1 MLPFKNLI
9 VIQRNSG
16 TPLYIQISNEMIKWI
31 TRGVIPTGYKLLG
44 GRKMST
50 LLGVSRRTV
59 ILAYEELEAQGWIE
73 IKQNQGS
80 FISSK
85 IPITKKQV
93 LINTDTQLEFRQK
106 CGFKLNKKL
115 SFLNYYSPPDSTKIK
130 YVIDT
135 GYPDVRIA
143 PLKSLSQNLSSV
155 LNSKQ
160 HPKILNYASDFKG
173 HNDLRKEL
181 VNYLSETRGIKVS
194 LENVMLTRG
203 SLMAFS
209 NLFQVLLEKGDSV
222 VMGDVSFKVA
232 SNMAKIAGANI
243 LTVPVDDH
251 GIDVNALEQMC
262 KKKSIRAVFV
272 MPHHHHPTTVSLCAE
287 RRMKLLML
295 AKEYEFA
302 IIEDDYDYDFH
313 YSSNPILPMASADHS
328 GSVIYV
334 GSLSKIVAPG
344 LRVGFIVAPEE
355 FIEDFA
361 RLSRFIDCHGNT
373 ALEKALA
380 ILFKDG
386 LIKRH
391 LKKSLKTY
399 HARRDQFC
407 AMLNQEI
414 GDFISFNVPEGG
426 LAVWVYFDE
435 RISLPLLRE
444 KAMKKGLLISRSVFQ
459 SCDGND
465 INAIRMGFASLNDEE
480 MKEAIGILKKSVLEV
495 IDLPNEF

>member
-9 VIQRNSG
+9 QLQRNSG

-31 TRGVIPTGYKLLG
+31 TRGVIPTGFKLLG
-44 GRKMST
+44 SRKMST

-93 LINTDTQLEFRQK
+93 LTNTDHQLESRQK

-115 SFLNYYSPPDSTKIK
+115 DFLDYYAPPDFTKIN

-143 PLKSLSQNLSSV
+143 PLKSLSQNLSHV
-155 LNSKQ
+155 LNSKRHQ
-160 HPKILNYASDFKG
+160 KILNYASDFKG
-173 HNDLRKEL
+173 HIDLRKEL
-181 VNYLSETRGIKVS
+181 VTYLSETRGIKVS

-209 NLFQVLLEKGDSV
+209 NLFQVLLEKGDKV

-232 SNMAKIAGANI
+232 SNIARIAGADI
-243 LTVPVDDH
+243 LTVPVDEH
-251 GIDVNALEQMC
+251 GINVHELERLC

-295 AKEYEFA
+295 AKEYQFA

-313 YSSNPILPMASADHS
+313 YCSNPILPMASADHS

-334 GSLSKIVAPG
+334 GSFSKIVAPG
-344 LRVGFIVAPEE
+344 LRMGFIVAPAE
-355 FIEDFA
+355 FMEDLA
-361 RLSRFIDCHGNT
+361 RLSRFLDCHGNP
-373 ALEKALA
+373 AIEKALA
-380 ILFKDG
+380 LLFKDG

-407 AMLNQEI
+407 TMLRQAI
-414 GDFISFNVPEGG
+414 GDYISFNVPKGG
-426 LAVWVYFDE
+426 LAVWVYFDKQ
-435 RISLPLLRE
+435 ISLPLLRE

-459 SCDGND
+459 SSEGAA

-480 MKEAIGILKKSVLEV
+480 MKAGIGILKNCVLE
-495 IDLPNEF
+495 IAERE